1 MKSLQMQPPEV
12 YFWRDLNPEGLHS
25 MSKVYGTIHK
35 VGWKSENNDV
45 LFVAVDLNKGPL
57 NQAACPTEVDLHV
70 VREGRILAW
79 ENNRH
84 F

>member
-25 MSKVYGTIHK
+25 MSKFYGTIHK

-45 LFVAVDLNKGPL
+45 LFVAVDLN
-57 NQAACPTEVDLHV
+57 
-70 VREGRILAW
+70 
-79 ENNRH
+79 
-84 F
+84 